1 MFHSLS
7 VQAVPLLMDEL
18 RKENDTLPD
27 LRDLHA
33 AIGNGTAPP
42 DISSN
47 SGILYYKR
55 RLYISPS
62 SSLRNQI
69 LHEFHGTLV
78 SGHQG
83 VDRTFRRIADVF
95 YWPGLRRE
103 VRAFVASCPAC
114 QATKYSTRKPAGLLQ
129 PLPIPERVWDSA
141 SMDFVTGLPPSRG
154 FSAIMV
160 VVDRLSKYTH
170 FGPLVA
176 GFDAPKAAQ
185 LFVDI
190 VGRPVSVPTAVLD
203 RRSVLVDGVAQ
214 EQWLVRWSDGT
225 DTDATWEPASALQQ
239 HYPDLRL
246 EDKAISV
253 GRGVDTVHEED
264 MEPGGDPSPGTVPLA
279 LTNCA
284 TSTVAFLEYFWCS
297 IRKIDGSCLS

>member
-69 LHEFHGTLV
+69 LHEFHGTPV
-78 SGHQG
+78 AGHQG

-190 VGRPVSVPTAVLD
+190 VRDQPIPTSALPAVFFKGRPVSVPTAVLD

-225 DTDATWEPASALQQ
+225 DTDATWEPTSALQQ

-253 GRGVDTVHEED
+253 GGGVDTVHEED
-264 MEPGGDPSPGTVPLA
+264 MEPGGDPAPVRPRRNVGPPLRYRDY
-279 LTNCA
+279 
-284 TSTVAFLEYFWCS
+284 V
-297 IRKIDGSCLS
+297 